1 MSRVAVEW
9 WLVKKTICVSP
20 ILSTTM
26 LENELL
32 SCKLAV
38 NYVVKS
44 FELNCGFAIRELT
57 GEKVEGPL
65 RLCLDAE

>member
-1 MSRVAVEW
+1 
-9 WLVKKTICVSP
+9 
-20 ILSTTM
+20 M

-32 SCKLAV
+32 SCQLAV

-44 FELNCGFAIRELT
+44 FELNCGLAYRELT
-57 GEKVEGPL
+57 GENVEGPF

>member
-1 MSRVAVEW
+1 M
-9 WLVKKTICVSP
+9 
-20 ILSTTM
+20 TM

-32 SCKLAV
+32 SCQLTL

-44 FELNCGFAIRELT
+44 FELNCGFAFRELT

>member
-1 MSRVAVEW
+1 M
-9 WLVKKTICVSP
+9 
-20 ILSTTM
+20 TM

-32 SCKLAV
+32 SCQLTV
-38 NYVVKS
+38 YYVVKS
-44 FELNCGFAIRELT
+44 FELNFGFAFGEFT